1 MAPRLVITVILSLV
15 ATFNS
20 YAHDSDRIDQL
31 ERELQETKQRLS
43 ILESKLRNES
53 DEEEP
58 VFAEDGWKSVAN
70 WKKLVPGM
78 GELSAKRILGDPH
91 KITGMKNAVW
101 RYDNGG
107 AVWII
112 DGYVDR
118 WSEPE

>member
-20 YAHDSDRIDQL
+20 YAHDSERIDQL

-70 WKKLVPGM
+70 WKKLTPGM
-78 GELSAKRILGDPH
+78 SELSAKRILGDPH
-91 KITGMKNAVW
+91 KIRGMKNAVW

-107 AVWII
+107 VVWII